1 VTPAAPPLPAASPL
15 RAASPRPRPLAAALI
30 AAVAAAIALPLF
42 GTSYLIDV
50 GTLVLVYVML
60 GLGLNVVV
68 GFAGLLDLGYAAF
81 FAIGA
86 YTTAYFMVHS
96 HMSFWLTVPIAACF
110 TAVSGVIIGAPTLR
124 MRSDYLAIVT
134 LGFGEIVRI
143 AATNFTFT
151 GGPEGIYDMPHARI
165 AGFVLRSP
173 QALYWLGMAFA
184 LLVLVGSYNLSRS
197 RLGRAWL
204 AIREDEAAAQAS
216 GIHPVY
222 YKLLAYVLGAIF
234 AGAAGSFFAVKLT
247 AINPSSFTFIQSVTI
262 LMVIILGGRGSLP
275 GVILGAAVIVILPE
289 ALRAFDQVRMLTFG
303 LGLIVM
309 MLLRPQ
315 GLWPSRYGRIELRAV
330 KASEAEAAAEAG
342 GASGA
347 DAAAADAAASQA
359 SL

>member
-1 VTPAAPPLPAASPL
+1 MKLRSGPSRFPYQTVLVAATI
-15 RAASPRPRPLAAALI
+15 AAAL
-30 AAVAAAIALPLF
+30 ALPAF

-50 GTLVLVYVML
+50 GTLVLVYIML
-60 GLGLNVVV
+60 GFGLNIVV

-86 YTTAYFMVHS
+86 YTTAYFMVNN
-96 HMSFWLTVPIAACF
+96 HMSFWLTLPIAACF
-110 TAVSGVIIGAPTLR
+110 TAVSGVIIGTPTLR

-143 AATNFTFT
+143 AATNLTFT
-151 GGPEGIYDMPHARI
+151 GGPEGIYDMPHATI
-165 AGFVLRSP
+165 GGFVLRST
-173 QALYWLGMAFA
+173 QALYFLGLAFA
-184 LLVLVGSYNLSRS
+184 LVVLAGSYNLSRS

-204 AIREDEAAAQAS
+204 AIREDEIAAQAA

-222 YKLLAYVLGAIF
+222 FKLLAYVLGAIF

-289 ALRAFDQVRMLTFG
+289 VLRAFDQIRMLAFG
-303 LGLIVM
+303 IGLIVL

-315 GLWPSRYGRIELRAV
+315 GLWPSRYGRIEQLAV
-330 KASEAEAAAEAG
+330 ERSEAEAAAGVAAG
-342 GASGA
+342 GAS
-347 DAAAADAAASQA
+347 AADSAASGA
-359 SL
+359 SS

>member
-1 VTPAAPPLPAASPL
+1 VKPRSAALARPAQTGS
-15 RAASPRPRPLAAALI
+15 RPLYLAGLTA
-30 AAVAAAIALPLF
+30 AAVAAAIALPAF
-42 GTSYLIDV
+42 GDAYLIDV

-60 GLGLNVVV
+60 GLGLNIVV

-86 YTTAYFMVHS
+86 YTTAYFMVNA
-96 HMSFWLTVPIAACF
+96 HMPFWLTLPIAACF

-151 GGPEGIYDMPHARI
+151 GGPEGIYGIPHAALGALVIRTP
-165 AGFVLRSP
+165 R
-173 QALYWLGMAFA
+173 ALYFLGMAFA
-184 LLVLVGSYNLSRS
+184 LVVLVGGYNLSTS

-204 AIREDEAAAQAS
+204 AIREDESAAQAT
-216 GIHPVY
+216 GINTVY
-222 YKLLAYVLGAIF
+222 FKLLAYVLGAVF

-262 LMVIILGGRGSLP
+262 LMAIILGGRGSLP
-275 GVILGAAVIVILPE
+275 GVILGAAVIVVLPE
-289 ALRAFDQVRMLTFG
+289 VLRAFDQVRMLAFG
-303 LGLIVM
+303 IGLIAM

-315 GLWPSRYGRIELRAV
+315 GLWPSRYGRIEAREVAE
-330 KASEAEAAAEAG
+330 SEAEAAAGVAAG
-342 GASGA
+342 AAAVDSAAPGAS
-347 DAAAADAAASQA
+347 S
-359 SL
+359 

>member
-1 VTPAAPPLPAASPL
+1 
-15 RAASPRPRPLAAALI
+15 
-30 AAVAAAIALPLF
+30 
-42 GTSYLIDV
+42 
-50 GTLVLVYVML
+50 
-60 GLGLNVVV
+60 
-68 GFAGLLDLGYAAF
+68 
-81 FAIGA
+81 
-86 YTTAYFMVHS
+86 MVHS
-96 HMSFWLTVPIAACF
+96 HMSFWLTLPIAACF
-110 TAVSGVIIGAPTLR
+110 TALSGVIIGAPTLR

-151 GGPEGIYDMPHARI
+151 GGPEGIYGMPHAAI
-165 AGFVLRSP
+165 GSFVLRSTA
-173 QALYWLGMAFA
+173 ALYWLGMAFA
-184 LLVLVGSYNLSRS
+184 LVVLIGSYNLSRS

-216 GIHPVY
+216 GINPVY
-222 YKLLAYVLGAIF
+222 FKLLAYVLGAIF

-289 ALRAFDQVRMLTFG
+289 VLRAFEQVRMLTFG

-315 GLWPSRYGRIELRAV
+315 GLWPSRYGRIEQRAV
-330 KASEAEAAAEAG
+330 EVSEAEAAAEEGTAAG
-342 GASGA
+342 
-347 DAAAADAAASQA
+347 AAAADSAASRA
-359 SL
+359 SS

>member
-1 VTPAAPPLPAASPL
+1 MTTRSGGSRPLLPTA
-15 RAASPRPRPLAAALI
+15 LAAA
-30 AAVAAAIALPLF
+30 AVAVAIVLPLF
-42 GTSYLIDV
+42 GSSYLIDV

-86 YTTAYFMVHS
+86 YTTAYFMVNN
-96 HMSFWLTVPIAACF
+96 HMSFWLTLPIAACF
-110 TAVSGVIIGAPTLR
+110 TAVSGVIIGGPTLR

-151 GGPEGIYDMPHARI
+151 GGPEGIYGVPHARI
-165 AGFVLRSP
+165 GALVLRTP
-173 QALYWLGMAFA
+173 AHLYFLGIGFA
-184 LLVLVGSYNLSRS
+184 LVVLFGSYNLSRS

-204 AIREDEAAAQAS
+204 AIREDEAAAQAA

-222 YKLLAYVLGAIF
+222 FKLLAYVLGAIF

-289 ALRAFDQVRMLTFG
+289 VLRAFDQFRMLTFG
-303 LGLIVM
+303 VGLIVL
-309 MLLRPQ
+309 MLVRPQ
-315 GLWPSRYGRIELRAV
+315 GLWPSRYGRIEAREVAL
-330 KASEAEAAAEAG
+330 SEAEAEAG
-342 GASGA
+342 VAAGAS
-347 DAAAADAAASQA
+347 AADSAAPGAS
-359 SL
+359 S

>member
-1 VTPAAPPLPAASPL
+1 MNARSVRVLSPY
-15 RAASPRPRPLAAALI
+15 RIALV
-30 AAVAAAIALPLF
+30 AAVVCLVVGLPIF
-42 GTSYLIDV
+42 GTPYLVDV

-68 GFAGLLDLGYAAF
+68 GYAGLLDLGYAAF

-86 YTTAYFMVHS
+86 YTTALLMVRS
-96 HMSFWLTVPIAACF
+96 HVAFWLTLPAATLA
-110 TAVSGVIIGAPTLR
+110 TALSGVVIGTPTLR

-151 GGPEGIYDMPHARI
+151 GGPEGVYGIPHPTIGAL
-165 AGFVLRSP
+165 VLRSP
-173 QALYWLGMAFA
+173 QAMYVLGLGFA
-184 LLVLVGSYNLSRS
+184 LLVLAGGYNLARS

-204 AIREDEAAAQAS
+204 AIREDEVAAQAA
-216 GIHPVY
+216 GINPVY
-222 YKLLAYVLGAIF
+222 YKLMAYVLGAIF

-275 GVILGAAVIVILPE
+275 GVILGAAVIVLLPE
-289 ALRAFDQVRMLTFG
+289 ALRAFDQVRMFAFG
-303 LGLIVM
+303 IGLIVM

-315 GLWPSRYGRIELRAV
+315 GLWPSRIGQIERGAVALSAGR
-330 KASEAEAAAEAG
+330 AAA
-342 GASGA
+342 GATA
-347 DAAAADAAASQA
+347 NTAATTD
-359 SL
+359 

>member
-1 VTPAAPPLPAASPL
+1 
-15 RAASPRPRPLAAALI
+15 
-30 AAVAAAIALPLF
+30 
-42 GTSYLIDV
+42 
-50 GTLVLVYVML
+50 
-60 GLGLNVVV
+60 
-68 GFAGLLDLGYAAF
+68 
-81 FAIGA
+81 
-86 YTTAYFMVHS
+86 
-96 HMSFWLTVPIAACF
+96 
-110 TAVSGVIIGAPTLR
+110 
-124 MRSDYLAIVT
+124 
-134 LGFGEIVRI
+134 
-143 AATNFTFT
+143 
-151 GGPEGIYDMPHARI
+151 
-165 AGFVLRSP
+165 
-173 QALYWLGMAFA
+173 MAFA
-184 LLVLVGSYNLSRS
+184 LVVLVGSYNLSRS

-275 GVILGAAVIVILPE
+275 GVILGAAVIVLLPE

-303 LGLIVM
+303 IGLIVM

-330 KASEAEAAAEAG
+330 KASEAEAAAEQG
-342 GASGA
+342 GATGA

>member
-1 VTPAAPPLPAASPL
+1 MNL
-15 RAASPRPRPLAAALI
+15 RPDPSRPLYQSALTG
-30 AAVAAAIALPLF
+30 AAVLAAIALPVF
-42 GTSYLIDV
+42 GTPYLIDV

-86 YTTAYFMVHS
+86 YTTAYFMVNT
-96 HMSFWLTVPIAACF
+96 HMSFWLTLPIAACF

-143 AATNFTFT
+143 AATNLTFT
-151 GGPEGIYDMPHARI
+151 GGPEGIYGIPHAKI
-165 AGFVLRSP
+165 GALVVRSP
-173 QALYWLGMAFA
+173 QALYFLGMAFA
-184 LLVLVGSYNLSRS
+184 LVVLIGSYNLSTS

-204 AIREDEAAAQAS
+204 AIREDEAAAQAA
-216 GIHPVY
+216 GINTVY
-222 YKLLAYVLGAIF
+222 FKLLAYVLGAIF
-234 AGAAGSFFAVKLT
+234 AGAAGSFFAAKLT

-275 GVILGAAVIVILPE
+275 GVILGAAVIIILPE
-289 ALRAFDQVRMLTFG
+289 VLRAFDQVRMLAFG
-303 LGLIVM
+303 IGLIVM

-315 GLWPSRYGRIELRAV
+315 GLWPSRYGRIEQLAV
-330 KASEAEAAAEAG
+330 ERSEAEAAAGVSAG
-342 GASGA
+342 GAS
-347 DAAAADAAASQA
+347 AADSAASGA
-359 SL
+359 PS

>member
-1 VTPAAPPLPAASPL
+1 VTAAAAQPARVSAQTV
-15 RAASPRPRPLAAALI
+15 LAAAV
-30 AAVAAAIALPLF
+30 VAASLALPLF
-42 GTSYLIDV
+42 GTPYLIDV
-50 GTLVLVYVML
+50 GTLVLVYIML
-60 GLGLNVVV
+60 GLGLNIVV

-86 YTTAYFMVHS
+86 YTTAYLMVNNHI
-96 HMSFWLTVPIAACF
+96 SFWLTLPAAACF
-110 TAVSGVIIGAPTLR
+110 TAVSGVIIGGPTLR

-151 GGPEGIYDMPHARI
+151 GGPEGIYDMPHATI
-165 AGFVLRSP
+165 GAFVLRST
-173 QALYWLGMAFA
+173 QALYFLGMAFA
-184 LLVLVGSYNLSRS
+184 LVVLIGSYNLSRS

-204 AIREDEAAAQAS
+204 AIREDEAAARAA
-216 GIHPVY
+216 GINPVY
-222 YKLLAYVLGAIF
+222 FKLLAYVLGAVF

-289 ALRAFDQVRMLTFG
+289 ILRAFDQVRMLAFG
-303 LGLIVM
+303 VGLIVL

-315 GLWPSRYGRIELRAV
+315 GLWPSRYGRIEAEAV
-330 KASEAEAAAEAG
+330 ARSEAEAAAEVAG
-342 GASGA
+342 GAP
-347 DAAAADAAASQA
+347 AADSPASGGSA
-359 SL
+359 

>member
-1 VTPAAPPLPAASPL
+1 VKAGPGAPRPLLPAA
-15 RAASPRPRPLAAALI
+15 LAVV
-30 AAVAAAIALPLF
+30 AVLAAIALPVF
-42 GTSYLIDV
+42 GSSYLIDV

-60 GLGLNVVV
+60 GLGLNIVV

-86 YTTAYFMVHS
+86 YTTAYFMVNS
-96 HMSFWLTVPIAACF
+96 HMSFWLTLPIAACF

-143 AATNFTFT
+143 AATNFAFT
-151 GGPEGIYDMPHARI
+151 GGPEGIYDMPHATI
-165 AGFVLRSP
+165 GSLVLRTP
-173 QALYWLGMAFA
+173 TALYFLGIAFA
-184 LLVLVGSYNLSRS
+184 LVVLVGSYNLSRS

-204 AIREDEAAAQAS
+204 AIREDEAAAQAA

-222 YKLLAYVLGAIF
+222 FKLLAYVLGAIF

-275 GVILGAAVIVILPE
+275 GVIVGAAVIVILPE
-289 ALRAFDQVRMLTFG
+289 ALRAFDQIRMLTFG
-303 LGLIVM
+303 IGLIVL

-315 GLWPSRYGRIELRAV
+315 GLWPSRYGRIEAREVAL
-330 KASEAEAAAEAG
+330 SEAEAAAGVAA
-342 GASGA
+342 GAS
-347 DAAAADAAASQA
+347 AADSAAPGGS
-359 SL
+359 S

>member
-1 VTPAAPPLPAASPL
+1 VTL
-15 RAASPRPRPLAAALI
+15 RAAPSDQAVPARLRPAQAALLAAL
-30 AAVAAAIALPLF
+30 VAAAIAVPIF
-42 GTSYLIDV
+42 GSSYVIDV

-86 YTTAYFMVHS
+86 YTTAYLMVHN
-96 HMSFWLTVPIAACF
+96 HMSFWLTIPIAACF
-110 TAVSGVIIGAPTLR
+110 TAISGVIIGAPTLR

-151 GGPEGIYDMPHARI
+151 GGPEGIYDMPHATI
-165 AGFVLRSP
+165 GTFVLRST

-184 LLVLVGSYNLSRS
+184 LVVLVGGYNLSRS

-216 GIHPVY
+216 GIYPVY
-222 YKLLAYVLGAIF
+222 FKLLAYVLGAVF

-289 ALRAFDQVRMLTFG
+289 ILRAFDQVRMLTFG

-315 GLWPSRYGRIELRAV
+315 GLWPSRYGRIEQRAV
-330 KASEAEAAAEAG
+330 QASEAEAAAEAG
-342 GASGA
+342 AARGPVAADSAASGA
-347 DAAAADAAASQA
+347 S
-359 SL
+359 S

>member
-1 VTPAAPPLPAASPL
+1 MSSRSAAS
-15 RAASPRPRPLAAALI
+15 RPLLPVALSVAAVL
-30 AAVAAAIALPLF
+30 AAVALPVF

-60 GLGLNVVV
+60 GLGLNIVV

-86 YTTAYFMVHS
+86 YTTAYFMVNN
-96 HMSFWLTVPIAACF
+96 HMSFWLTLPIAACF
-110 TAVSGVIIGAPTLR
+110 TAASGVIIGGPTLR

-143 AATNFTFT
+143 AATNFNFT
-151 GGPEGIYDMPHARI
+151 GGPEGIYDMPHAQI
-165 AGFVLRSP
+165 GAFVLRTP
-173 QALYWLGMAFA
+173 AHLYFLGIAFA
-184 LLVLVGSYNLSRS
+184 LVVLFGSYNLSRS

-204 AIREDEAAAQAS
+204 AIREDEAAAQAA

-222 YKLLAYVLGAIF
+222 YKLLAYVLGAVF
-234 AGAAGSFFAVKLT
+234 AGGAGSFFAVKLT

-289 ALRAFDQVRMLTFG
+289 ILRGVDQYRMLAFG
-303 LGLIVM
+303 VGLIVL

-315 GLWPSRYGRIELRAV
+315 GLWPSRYGRIEAREVAM
-330 KASEAEAAAEAG
+330 SEAEAAAGVAA
-342 GASGA
+342 GAS
-347 DAAAADAAASQA
+347 AADSAAPGAS
-359 SL
+359 S

>member
-1 VTPAAPPLPAASPL
+1 MPPAAPLSRATPA
-15 RAASPRPRPLAAALI
+15 RPPYQMAFVAALV
-30 AAVAAAIALPLF
+30 AVAIALPIF
-42 GTSYLIDV
+42 GSSYLIDV

-86 YTTAYFMVHS
+86 YTTAYLMVHN
-96 HMSFWLTVPIAACF
+96 HMSFWLTLPIAACF

-165 AGFVLRSP
+165 GGFVLRSP
-173 QALYWLGMAFA
+173 QSLYWLGIVFA
-184 LLVLVGSYNLSRS
+184 LVVLVGSYNLSRS

-204 AIREDEAAAQAS
+204 AIREDEAGAQAA

-222 YKLLAYVLGAIF
+222 FKLLAYVLGAIF

-275 GVILGAAVIVILPE
+275 GVILGAAVIIILPE
-289 ALRAFDQVRMLTFG
+289 ILRAFEQVRMLTFG
-303 LGLIVM
+303 VGLIVM

-315 GLWPSRYGRIELRAV
+315 GLWPSRYGRIEQRAV
-330 KASEAEAAAEAG
+330 EISEAEAAAEAG
-342 GASGA
+342 VVSG
-347 DAAAADAAASQA
+347 AAAADSAASRA
-359 SL
+359 SS

>member
-1 VTPAAPPLPAASPL
+1 MKFLPDGFRTPYQAA
-15 RAASPRPRPLAAALI
+15 LAAAVVL
-30 AAVAAAIALPLF
+30 AAIALPVL

-60 GLGLNVVV
+60 GFGLNIVV

-86 YTTAYFMVHS
+86 YTTAYLMVNN

-110 TAVSGVIIGAPTLR
+110 TAVSGIIIGGPTLR

-151 GGPEGIYDMPHARI
+151 GGPEGIYDMPHATI
-165 AGFVLRSP
+165 GAFVLRTP
-173 QALYWLGMAFA
+173 AALYFLGMAFA
-184 LLVLVGSYNLSRS
+184 LVVLVGSYNLSRS

-204 AIREDEAAAQAS
+204 AIREDEAAAQAA

-222 YKLLAYVLGAIF
+222 FKLLAYVLGAIF

-275 GVILGAAVIVILPE
+275 GVILGAAVIIILPE
-289 ALRAFDQVRMLTFG
+289 VLRAFDQVRMLAFG
-303 LGLIVM
+303 IGLIVL

-315 GLWPSRYGRIELRAV
+315 GLWPSRYGRIEAREVAL
-330 KASEAEAAAEAG
+330 SEAEAAAGVAA
-342 GASGA
+342 GAS
-347 DAAAADAAASQA
+347 AADSAAPGGSA
-359 SL
+359 

>member
-1 VTPAAPPLPAASPL
+1 VKALNGQPLSL
-15 RAASPRPRPLAAALI
+15 YRVSLTV
-30 AAVAAAIALPLF
+30 AAVLVAIGLPIF
-42 GTSYLIDV
+42 GTPYLIDV

-68 GFAGLLDLGYAAF
+68 GYAGLLDLGYAAF

-86 YTTAYFMVHS
+86 YATALLMVRYHVA
-96 HMSFWLTVPIAACF
+96 FWLTLPVAAFC
-110 TAVSGVIIGAPTLR
+110 TALSGVVIGTPTLR

-151 GGPEGIYDMPHARI
+151 GGPEGVYGVPHPTIGALI
-165 AGFVLRSP
+165 LRSP
-173 QALYWLGMAFA
+173 QAMYFLGMAFA
-184 LLVLVGSYNLSRS
+184 LLVLVGSYNLGRS

-204 AIREDEAAAQAS
+204 AIREDEAGAQAA
-216 GIHPVY
+216 GIYPVY
-222 YKLLAYVLGAIF
+222 FKLMAYVLGAIF

-262 LMVIILGGRGSLP
+262 LMVIILGGMGSLP

-289 ALRAFDQVRMLTFG
+289 ALRAFDQVRMLAFG
-303 LGLIVM
+303 IGLIVL

-315 GLWPSRYGRIELRAV
+315 GLWPSRIGQIERRAV
-330 KASEAEAAAEAG
+330 ALSTAS
-342 GASGA
+342 
-347 DAAAADAAASQA
+347 AAADVAADTAPTTE
-359 SL
+359 